1 MNETAGPKQE
11 IIKNTPKKNEGI
23 DISYSNKNWKVEFTL
38 WDTKNLS
45 QKELD
50 FINRLLESKKEEAN
64 KMIEEITKNSW
75 AKRREL
81 ANSIIKEL
89 KSRWE
94 RWNKEAFDALI
105 ARTEK
110 LFSLSDGEKV
120 AQTVENIASSE
131 IGETASKIIT
141 WNKDTINNLAS
152 AISDKVGNTVD
163 NIGNKINKENAKKVI
178 SSFNVEKDKWDIKKV
193 EDLQKALLA
202 LWKKDLGKVDGKW
215 WPLTQGALENYIN
228 DKVQIA
234 KENDKKDT
242 DFIKNLNPKIN
253 IALWTLSEKA
263 GINYKN
269 IIEWYIKL
277 ASSKPE
283 AKQNIEDQI
292 MNILNLIAD
301 PNIKD
306 GFTEKWVKVRINKI
320 NEIPNILKKAWFSD
334 KDIAQVQ
341 ERRNNNNSGRAV
353 V

>member
-1 MNETAGPKQE
+1 MSETVGPKQE

-23 DISYSNKNWKVEFTL
+23 GISYSNKDWKVEFTL

-120 AQTVENIASSE
+120 AQGMENVAGSE
-131 IGETASKIIT
+131 IVETASKIIT
-141 WNKDTINNLAS
+141 WDEDTFRKALSPLAS
-152 AISDKVGNTVD
+152 EVGD
-163 NIGNKINKENAKKVI
+163 FIDIANAKKVI
-178 SSFNVEKDKWDIKKV
+178 SSFNVERDKWDIKKV
-193 EDLQKALLA
+193 EDLHKALLA
-202 LWKKDLGKVDGKW
+202 LWKTDLGKVDGKW

-234 KENDKKDT
+234 KEYDKKDT

-253 IALWTLSEKA
+253 TALWTLSEKA

-301 PNIKD
+301 TNMGD
-306 GFTEKWVKVRINKI
+306 GFTDKWVKVRINKI

>member
-1 MNETAGPKQE
+1 MNEKVIKQE
-11 IIKNTPKKNEGI
+11 GIKDTPKKNEGI
-23 DISYSNKNWKVEFTL
+23 DISYTSENWKVEFTL

-50 FINRLLESKKEEAN
+50 FINRLLEAKKEEAN

-94 RWNKEAFDALI
+94 RWNKKEFDALI

-110 LFSLSDGEKV
+110 LFSLSDWEKTTQKGVNLARSELGKV
-120 AQTVENIASSE
+120 ASKLSTWNEDTISNTVSVIGDG
-131 IGETASKIIT
+131 IGEGMNFLK
-141 WNKDTINNLAS
+141 NKAGIAK
-152 AISDKVGNTVD
+152 AKNT
-163 NIGNKINKENAKKVI
+163 I

-193 EDLQKALLA
+193 EDLQNALLA
-202 LWKKDLGKVDGKW
+202 LWKKDFGKVDGKW
-215 WPLTQGALENYIN
+215 GPLTQGALENYI
-228 DKVQIA
+228 
-234 KENDKKDT
+234 KDT

-253 IALWTLSEKA
+253 TALWTLSEKA

-269 IIEWYIKL
+269 IIGWYIKL

-283 AKQNIEDQI
+283 VKQNIEDQI

-301 PNIKD
+301 PNIED

-320 NEIPNILKKAWFSD
+320 NEIPNIFKKAWFSD
-334 KDIAQVQ
+334 KDVAQVQ
-341 ERRNNNNSGRAV
+341 ERRNNNNPGRAV

>member
-1 MNETAGPKQE
+1 MSETVGPKQE

-23 DISYSNKNWKVEFTL
+23 DISYSNKNWEVEFTL
-38 WDTKNLS
+38 WNTKNLS

-94 RWNKEAFDALI
+94 RGNKEAFDALI

-141 WNKDTINNLAS
+141 WDEDTFRKALSPLAS
-152 AISDKVGNTVD
+152 EVGD
-163 NIGNKINKENAKKVI
+163 FIDIANAKKVI
-178 SSFNVEKDKWDIKKV
+178 SSFNVERDKWDIKKV

-202 LWKKDLGKVDGKW
+202 LWKTDLGKVDGKW
-215 WPLTQGALENYIN
+215 WPLTQGAVENYIK

-253 IALWTLSEKA
+253 TALWTLSEKA

-341 ERRNNNNSGRAV
+341 EIRNNNTPGRAV

>member
-1 MNETAGPKQE
+1 MSETVGPKQE

-23 DISYSNKNWKVEFTL
+23 DISYSNKNWEVEFTL
-38 WDTKNLS
+38 WNTKNLS

-163 NIGNKINKENAKKVI
+163 NIGSKINKENAKKVI

-193 EDLQKALLA
+193 EDLQEALII

-253 IALWTLSEKA
+253 TALWTLSEKA

-341 ERRNNNNSGRAV
+341 EIRNNNNPGRAV

>member
-1 MNETAGPKQE
+1 MSETVGPKQE

-23 DISYSNKNWKVEFTL
+23 DISYSNKNWEVEFTL
-38 WDTKNLS
+38 WNTKNLS

-120 AQTVENIASSE
+120 AQTVENIAGSKIVE
-131 IGETASKIIT
+131 ATSKIIT
-141 WNKDTINNLAS
+141 WNKDTFSNLAS
-152 AISDKVGNTVD
+152 EASDKVGGFIDYAENEISIT
-163 NIGNKINKENAKKVI
+163 NAKNTI
-178 SSFNVEKDKWDIKKV
+178 SSFNVERDKWDIKKV
-193 EDLQKALLA
+193 EELQKALLA

-215 WPLTQGALENYIN
+215 WPLTQGALENYTN

-242 DFIKNLNPKIN
+242 DFIKNLDQKIKT
-253 IALWTLSEKA
+253 ALWTLSEKA
-263 GINYKN
+263 GIDYKN
-269 IIEWYIKL
+269 RIEWYIKL

-292 MNILNLIAD
+292 MKILNLIAD
-301 PNIKD
+301 PNMEN
-306 GFTEKWVKVRINKI
+306 GFTEKWVKARINKI
-320 NEIPNILKKAWFSD
+320 NEIPNILQKAWFSD

>member
-1 MNETAGPKQE
+1 MSETVGPKQE

-110 LFSLSDGEKV
+110 LFDLSDGEKF
-120 AQTVENIASSE
+120 AQNMENIASSE
-131 IGETASKIIT
+131 IGETASILLT
-141 WNKDTINNLAS
+141 WNKDTLSNKVSPFA
-152 AISDKVGNTVD
+152 DKAGGLIDDAKNG
-163 NIGNKINKENAKKVI
+163 IRIANAKNTI

-193 EDLQKALLA
+193 EDLQNALLA

-253 IALWTLSEKA
+253 TALWTLSEKA

-306 GFTEKWVKVRINKI
+306 GFTEEWVKVRINKV

>member
-1 MNETAGPKQE
+1 MNETGPKQD
-11 IIKNTPKKNEGI
+11 IGKDNIPQKKEGI

-50 FINRLLESKKEEAN
+50 FINRLLEAKKEEAH
-64 KMIEEITKNSW
+64 KMIEEITQSSW
-75 AKRREL
+75 IERGKL

-89 KSRWE
+89 KSRWD
-94 RWNKEAFDALI
+94 RWNKKEFDNLI

-110 LFSLSDGEKV
+110 LFNLSDGEKAEQGMKDV
-120 AQTVENIASSE
+120 ADSKLVKAVSKYSTWDEDTI
-131 IGETASKIIT
+131 SKIVSP
-141 WNKDTINNLAS
+141 LAS
-152 AISDKVGNTVD
+152 EVGGIID
-163 NIGNKINKENAKKVI
+163 IANAKKVI

-215 WPLTQGALENYIN
+215 WPLTQGALENYTN

-242 DFIKNLNPKIN
+242 DFIKILDPKIN
-253 IALWTLSEKA
+253 TYLWTLSEKA
-263 GINYKN
+263 GIDYKN

-301 PNIKD
+301 PNMGG
-306 GFTEKWVKVRINKI
+306 GFTEKWVKARINKI